1 MTRSD
6 LNMECQDLELIIDG
20 LASGKEA
27 YRKEETEY
35 SLEEALDYLRE
46 YLDEL
51 KVLNGQIIENGNT
64 PELLEV
70 VHEKYTELWLFQVYF
85 YVDSLPRIIGRLMRY
100 PNCNE

>member
-46 YLDEL
+46 Y
-51 KVLNGQIIENGNT
+51 N
-64 PELLEV
+64 
-70 VHEKYTELWLFQVYF
+70 
-85 YVDSLPRIIGRLMRY
+85 
-100 PNCNE
+100 